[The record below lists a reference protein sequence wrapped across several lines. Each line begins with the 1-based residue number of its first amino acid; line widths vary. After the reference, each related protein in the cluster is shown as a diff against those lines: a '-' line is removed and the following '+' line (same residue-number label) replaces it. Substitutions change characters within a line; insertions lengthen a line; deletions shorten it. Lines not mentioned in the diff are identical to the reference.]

1 MGFETIN
8 NYYEKL
14 VSTELQDQLAGME
27 SVPDQDV
34 IDDITCVALN
44 QLPARYVRHTVD
56 LVFYMTADER
66 AHISR
71 AVSEAVRMAIQFV
84 TEQADSPRPHTF
96 THGTTA

>member
-1 MGFETIN
+1 MGFETIH
-8 NYYEKL
+8 NYYERL
-14 VSTELQDQLAGME
+14 VSSAVQDQLAGME
-27 SVPDQDV
+27 CVPDQDV

-96 THGTTA
+96 THGSTV

>member
-1 MGFETIN
+1 MGFETIH

-14 VSTELQDQLAGME
+14 VSSALQEQLAGME
-27 SVPDQDV
+27 RVPDQDV
-34 IDDITCVALN
+34 MDDITCVALN

-71 AVSEAVRMAIQFV
+71 TVHEAVRMAIQFV
-84 TEQADSPRPHTF
+84 TEQADAPRPHTF
-96 THGTTA
+96 SQGGTG

>member
-1 MGFETIN
+1 MGFETIH

-14 VSTELQDQLAGME
+14 VSSALQEQLTGME
-27 SVPDQDV
+27 HVPDQDV

-56 LVFYMTADER
+56 LVFYMSADER

-71 AVSEAVRMAIQFV
+71 AVNEAVRMAIQLV
-84 TEQADSPRPHTF
+84 TEQADAPRPYTF
-96 THGTTA
+96 TQDTTA

>member
-1 MGFETIN
+1 MGFETIY

-14 VSTELQDQLAGME
+14 VSSALQDQLGGME
-27 SVPDQDV
+27 RAPDQDV

-56 LVFYMTADER
+56 LVFYMSADER

-71 AVSEAVRMAIQFV
+71 AVHEAVRMAIQFV
-84 TEQADSPRPHTF
+84 TEQTDAPRPHTF